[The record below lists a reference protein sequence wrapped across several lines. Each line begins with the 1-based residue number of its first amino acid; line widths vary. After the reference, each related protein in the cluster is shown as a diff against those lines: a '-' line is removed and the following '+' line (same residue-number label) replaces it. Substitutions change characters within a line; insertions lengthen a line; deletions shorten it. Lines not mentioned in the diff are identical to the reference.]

1 MFVFER
7 GPAGRA
13 FWARYP
19 GASFNKAAVTT
30 QVGSVSPDGLV
41 GSLVCVSTEIQH
53 SLSRYGISP
62 CKNRFVRYDVSVSHV
77 FRYLTGYNSKGFPRL
92 KEDIQPMYTYTSDK
106 VNVFNLLQTEKYAG
120 IATLRKQLPTQP

>member
-19 GASFNKAAVTT
+19 GASFNKATVTT
-30 QVGSVSPDGLV
+30 QVGSVSPDGFV
-41 GSLVCVSTEIQH
+41 GSLLCVSTEIEH

-62 CKNRFVRYDVSVSHV
+62 CKIGFVRYDVSVSHV

-92 KEDIQPMYTYTSDK
+92 HIGAHGLFAVP
-106 VNVFNLLQTEKYAG
+106 TERYKMCV
-120 IATLRKQLPTQP
+120 LPQ